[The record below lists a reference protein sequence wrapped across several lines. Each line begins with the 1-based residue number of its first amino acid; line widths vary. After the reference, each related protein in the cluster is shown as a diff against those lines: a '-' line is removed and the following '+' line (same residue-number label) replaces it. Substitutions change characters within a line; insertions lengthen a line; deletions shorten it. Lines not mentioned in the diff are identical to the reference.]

1 LSTIDIVIIL
11 LILFGAY
18 RGYKDGFLM
27 GVITLVAL
35 VLGVFGAFKLT
46 GQGME
51 FLQEHFNADKDFLPF
66 LSFFMI
72 FIAIVVMVTLIG
84 KFFRQSI
91 SKTFLGRI
99 DESAGALLGAL
110 KSLFMASV
118 VLWIIDSVKID
129 LPKNWTEDSV
139 VYPFTANVAPEFAG
153 WVAQF
158 LPFLKDVF
166 PVF

>member
-1 LSTIDIVIIL
+1 MSTIDIVIVL
-11 LILFGAY
+11 LILFGAD

-27 GVITLVAL
+27 GVVTLVAL
-35 VLGVFGAFKLT
+35 VLGIFGAFKLT
-46 GQGME
+46 GEGME
-51 FLQEHFNADKDFLPF
+51 FLQEHFNADKEFLPYISF
-66 LSFFMI
+66 LMI
-72 FIAIVVMVTLIG
+72 FVGIVVLVTIIG
-84 KFFRQSI
+84 KFFRASI

-99 DESAGALLGAL
+99 DESAGALLGAV

-118 VLWIIDSVKID
+118 VLWIIDSLKID
-129 LPKNWTEDSV
+129 LPKDWVEGSV
-139 VYPFTANVAPEFAG
+139 VYPFTAHVAPEFAG

>member
-1 LSTIDIVIIL
+1 LSTIDIGLIL

-27 GVITLVAL
+27 GVVTLIAL

-46 GQGME
+46 GEGME
-51 FLQEHFNADKDFLPF
+51 FLQEHFNADKEFLPYI
-66 LSFFMI
+66 SFFMI
-72 FIAIVVMVTLIG
+72 FLIIVVLVTLIG

-99 DESAGALLGAL
+99 DESAGALLGAV
-110 KSLFMASV
+110 KTLFMASV
-118 VLWIIDSVKID
+118 ALWIIDSLKID
-129 LPKNWTEDSV
+129 LPVKWTDGSFL
-139 VYPFTANVAPEFAG
+139 YPFTAHVAPEFAS